1 MMITTPTSA
10 GCLIVGAGL
19 AGLQAARVLAAAG
32 IHTIL
37 LEKGSRPGG
46 RMATVA
52 LSSPLGAALADEGAQ
67 YFTVRDAAFRQEV
80 GAWLAAGIAR
90 QWSRGFVT
98 PDGSAFPDGY
108 PRYCGATGMAAI
120 PEYLAAGLDIR
131 LDSEVTGI
139 SFEGRWRLVLAGGER
154 LEAGALLLTAPVP
167 QSLALLAA
175 AGIPLPPEEAAVLAR
190 IDYDPC
196 LALTAVLAGPSRM
209 PAPGGLWPGGARIY
223 WMADNHQKGISPL
236 PAVTIHATPEYS
248 REHFEDERDAILA
261 ELVAGA
267 DPWLGGDVLASR
279 LRRWRYSIP
288 LQLYPARTLLLRA
301 PGLFAF
307 AGDAFAGPRVE
318 GAALSGIAAGAALA
332 AALQR

>member
-1 MMITTPTSA
+1 MMIPTPTAA

-37 LEKGSRPGG
+37 LEKGNRPGG

-52 LSSPLGAALADEGAQ
+52 LPSPLGTAIADEGAQ
-67 YFTVRDAAFRQEV
+67 YFTVRDAAFREQV
-80 GAWLAAGIAR
+80 GAWLAAGISR
-90 QWSRGFVT
+90 QWSNGFVT

-108 PRYCGATGMAAI
+108 PRYCGTTGMASI
-120 PEYLAAGLDIR
+120 PEQLADGLDIW

-139 SFEGRWRLVLAGGER
+139 AYEGRWLLALAGGEH
-154 LEAGALLLTAPVP
+154 LEARALLLTAPVP
-167 QSLALLAA
+167 LSLALLAA
-175 AGIPLPPEEAAVLAR
+175 AGFPLPPAEAAVLAR

-196 LALTAVLAGPSRM
+196 LAFTAVLAGPSRI
-209 PAPGGLWPGGARIY
+209 PAPGGLWPGGTRIY

-248 REHFEDERDAILA
+248 REHFEDERDAIVEALLA
-261 ELVAGA
+261 RAA
-267 DPWLGGDVLASR
+267 SWLDGDVVASR

-301 PGLFAF
+301 PGLLAF

-318 GAALSGIAAGAALA
+318 GAALSGIAAGEALA
-332 AALQR
+332 AALQK